1 MNKKNTRSRRRS
13 VACRDELRQ
22 EIGVDE
28 LFDLCN
34 EVWREEITSDAPNW
48 GHALGLHVRLSELE
62 HLAEAAEEL
71 LP

>member
-13 VACRDELRQ
+13 AGRNQLRQ
-22 EIGVDE
+22 EVDFE
-28 LFDLCN
+28 QLVDLCN
-34 EVWREEITSDAPNW
+34 EVWHEEITSEAPNW

-62 HLAEAAEEL
+62 HLAQAAEEL

>member
-1 MNKKNTRSRRRS
+1 MNQKKTTRRRLRH
-13 VACRDELRQ
+13 RDDLGQ
-22 EIGVDE
+22 EIGVEE
-28 LFDLCN
+28 LLDLCN
-34 EVWREEITSDAPNW
+34 EVWREEITSAAPNW

>member
-1 MNKKNTRSRRRS
+1 VSNKNTSRRTR
-13 VACRDELRQ
+13 ARRDDLQQEIAFDEL
-22 EIGVDE
+22 
-28 LFDLCN
+28 LDLCN

-62 HLAEAAEEL
+62 HLAEAAKEL

>member
-1 MNKKNTRSRRRS
+1 MNKKKTGRRRC
-13 VACRDELRQ
+13 AARRDDLEQ
-22 EIGVDE
+22 EIGFDE
-28 LFDLCN
+28 LLDLTN

-62 HLAEAAEEL
+62 HLAEAAQEL

>member
-1 MNKKNTRSRRRS
+1 VNQKKTTRRRP
-13 VACRDELRQ
+13 RHRGDLEQ

-71 LP
+71 LG